1 MNFINKEKYLEFG
14 KIWKILSCNYLFLNL
29 FNFLLILVEFIY
41 GETMFKKISQAMN
54 KETLASIITRLYFC
68 NDTKLENKEEFMR
81 MKKDL
86 LALNE
91 NDFCQKLME
100 FGFYDKEA
108 S

>member
-1 MNFINKEKYLEFG
+1 
-14 KIWKILSCNYLFLNL
+14 
-29 FNFLLILVEFIY
+29 LVEFINR
-41 GETMFKKISQAMN
+41 ETIFIKIIIKVMN
-54 KETLASIITRLYFC
+54 KDNLASMITRLYFC
-68 NDTKLENKEEFMR
+68 NDSKLENKDEFIR

-91 NDFCQKLME
+91 NDFCQKLWE

>member
-1 MNFINKEKYLEFG
+1 MLDTFIK
-14 KIWKILSCNYLFLNL
+14 
-29 FNFLLILVEFIY
+29 V
-41 GETMFKKISQAMN
+41 MN
-54 KETLASIITRLYFC
+54 KENLASIITRLYFC
-68 NDTKLENKEEFMR
+68 NNTKLEDKEEYIR

-91 NDFCQKLME
+91 NEFSQKLWE

>member
-1 MNFINKEKYLEFG
+1 
-14 KIWKILSCNYLFLNL
+14 
-29 FNFLLILVEFIY
+29 
-41 GETMFKKISQAMN
+41 MN
-54 KETLASIITRLYFC
+54 KDNLASIITRLYFC
-68 NDTKLENKEEFMR
+68 NNTKLENKEEFMR

-91 NDFCQKLME
+91 NDFSQKLME

>member
-1 MNFINKEKYLEFG
+1 MNRENLVT
-14 KIWKILSCNYLFLNL
+14 LMARLHLCN
-29 FNFLLILVEFIY
+29 E
-41 GETMFKKISQAMN
+41 
-54 KETLASIITRLYFC
+54 
-68 NDTKLENKEEFMR
+68 TKLENRDEYLK

-91 NDFCQKLME
+91 NDFCQKLWE

>member
-1 MNFINKEKYLEFG
+1 MNREN
-14 KIWKILSCNYLFLNL
+14 
-29 FNFLLILVEFIY
+29 
-41 GETMFKKISQAMN
+41 
-54 KETLASIITRLYFC
+54 LASIITRLYFC
-68 NDTKLENKEEFMR
+68 NDTKLENKEDFMR

-91 NDFCQKLME
+91 NDFSQKLME

>member
-1 MNFINKEKYLEFG
+1 
-14 KIWKILSCNYLFLNL
+14 
-29 FNFLLILVEFIY
+29 
-41 GETMFKKISQAMN
+41 MN
-54 KETLASIITRLYFC
+54 KENLASMITRLYFC
-68 NDTKLENKEEFMR
+68 NDTKLENKDDFMR

-91 NDFCQKLME
+91 NDFSQKLME

>member
-1 MNFINKEKYLEFG
+1 M
-14 KIWKILSCNYLFLNL
+14 
-29 FNFLLILVEFIY
+29 VEFIY
-41 GETMFKKISQAMN
+41 VETKFNDIYKIMN

-68 NDTKLENKEEFMR
+68 NDTKLENKDEY
-81 MKKDL
+81 MKMKNDL

-91 NDFCQKLME
+91 NDFSQKLWE

>member
-1 MNFINKEKYLEFG
+1 MNRE
-14 KIWKILSCNYLFLNL
+14 NL
-29 FNFLLILVEFIY
+29 V
-41 GETMFKKISQAMN
+41 
-54 KETLASIITRLYFC
+54 TLMARLYLC
-68 NDTKLENKEEFMR
+68 NETKLENRDEYLK

-91 NDFCQKLME
+91 NDFCQKLWE